1 MKYGSVIFCLNLAYV
16 IGLFCFLILFYFK
29 IKIIFLTNSLIIAS
43 IILLIIKLFL
53 WYLIGKDQD
62 NTNIANKQK
71 IFLYRLSYCI
81 FAYILPIYSIF
92 QEPRLVVSHYV
103 STITFIIVTV
113 LTTTAIIIGRN
124 LFFNNFMRSSI

>member
-71 IFLYRLSYCI
+71 IFLYRLIKGLKYLVTMQSLQ
-81 FAYILPIYSIF
+81 FAGACNKGKTDKKNS
-92 QEPRLVVSHYV
+92 RW
-103 STITFIIVTV
+103 
-113 LTTTAIIIGRN
+113 RN
-124 LFFNNFMRSSI
+124 FLHLLF